1 MPYLI
6 GVDGCRLG
14 WLAVSA
20 FLLPKGAEEGAPGP
34 APSANLPASAD
45 QPTTRRLSPV
55 EARLLVDLEPWLA
68 SLDHPDP
75 AQAPTQNAPSAAAN
89 APPAGPSWLMAID
102 MPIGLSDA
110 GPRRCD
116 QEARRVLGHPR
127 GSSVF
132 PAPIRPMLHALDYGD
147 ACAIGRASDGRA
159 LSRQAWNLLPRIRQL
174 DDLLQRRRPWQERI
188 GEAHPEV
195 IFQLWAGR
203 PLEHGKR
210 QREGHRLR
218 RTLIE
223 DRWPGVVEACS
234 AQLPR
239 GGWAPDDLLD
249 ALACLR
255 AAERRAEGLALVLG
269 GDPDGTGLPMAI
281 TC

>member
-20 FLLPKGAEEGAPGP
+20 FFLPDSPGDRILLAGSPGP
-34 APSANLPASAD
+34 S
-45 QPTTRRLSPV
+45 RLGDIQ
-55 EARLLVDLEPWLA
+55 ARILTDLEPWLA
-68 SLDHPDP
+68 SLEAPDP
-75 AQAPTQNAPSAAAN
+75 PLQPDLGPKVDTVAP
-89 APPAGPSWLMAID
+89 WLVAID
-102 MPIGLSDA
+102 MPIGLSEA

-116 QEARRVLGHPR
+116 QEARRFLGHPR

-132 PAPIRPMLHALDYGD
+132 PAPIRPMLQALDYGE
-147 ACAIGRASDGRA
+147 ACSIGRARDGRA

-174 DDLLQRRRPWQERI
+174 DDLLQRRPPWRQRI

-195 IFQLWAGR
+195 IFQLWAGQ
-203 PLEHGKR
+203 PLGQGKR
-210 QREGHRLR
+210 QPDGR
-218 RTLIE
+218 RRRSELIE
-223 DRWPGVVEACS
+223 ALWPGVIGATS

-239 GGWAPDDLLD
+239 GGWAADDLLD

-255 AAERRAEGLALVLG
+255 AAERRATGQALALG
-269 GDPDGTGLPMAI
+269 GDADGTGLAMAI

>member
-20 FLLPKGAEEGAPGP
+20 FLVPDSSGELGLATGSPG
-34 APSANLPASAD
+34 SH
-45 QPTTRRLSPV
+45 RLSDV
-55 EARLLVDLEPWLA
+55 QARILPDLEPWLA
-68 SLDHPDP
+68 SLEEAEHPWQP
-75 AQAPTQNAPSAAAN
+75 ELGPTG
-89 APPAGPSWLMAID
+89 GPLHPWLLSID
-102 MPIGLSDA
+102 MPIGLSEA

-116 QEARRVLGHPR
+116 QEARRFLGHPR
-127 GSSVF
+127 GTSVF
-132 PAPIRPMLHALDYGD
+132 PAPIRPMLPAPDYGE

-174 DDLLQRRRPWQERI
+174 DDLLQRRIPWRQRI

-195 IFQLWAGR
+195 IFQLWAGQ
-203 PLEHGKR
+203 PLEEGKR
-210 QREGHRLR
+210 QLGGRRQRRE
-218 RTLIE
+218 LIE
-223 DRWPGVVEACS
+223 ARWPGVVAAAT

-239 GGWAPDDLLD
+239 GGWAADDLLD

-255 AAERRAEGLALVLG
+255 AAERRATGIALELG
-269 GDPDGTGLPMAI
+269 GDPDGTGLAMAI

>member
-20 FLLPKGAEEGAPGP
+20 FFVPNRPGDAPPDTAMLGP
-34 APSANLPASAD
+34 N
-45 QPTTRRLSPV
+45 RLAAV
-55 EARLLVDLEPWLA
+55 EARILPDLEPWLA
-68 SLDHPDP
+68 SLEESGPDLQP
-75 AQAPTQNAPSAAAN
+75 LRGAEAATDS
-89 APPAGPSWLMAID
+89 PWLLAID
-102 MPIGLSDA
+102 MPIGLSEA

-116 QEARRVLGHPR
+116 QDARRLLGHPR

-132 PAPIRPMLHALDYGD
+132 PAPIRPMLQAHDYKE
-147 ACAIGRASDGRA
+147 ACAIGRATDGRA
-159 LSRQAWNLLPRIRQL
+159 LSRQAWNLLPRIGQL
-174 DDLLQRRRPWQERI
+174 DDLLQRHAPWRQRI
-188 GEAHPEV
+188 GETHPEL

-203 PLEHGKR
+203 PLDQGKR
-210 QREGHRLR
+210 LLEGRRQRSD
-218 RTLIE
+218 LIE
-223 DRWPGVVEACS
+223 ARWPGVVAACS

-255 AAERRAEGLALVLG
+255 AAERRAAGVALELG
-269 GDPDGTGLPMAI
+269 GDRDGTDLAMAI

>member
-20 FLLPKGAEEGAPGP
+20 FLVPDSPGDLGLATGSPRPHRLGDVQARILP
-34 APSANLPASAD
+34 
-45 QPTTRRLSPV
+45 
-55 EARLLVDLEPWLA
+55 DLEPWLA
-68 SLDHPDP
+68 SLEEAAQPWQLELGPTGGPLHP
-75 AQAPTQNAPSAAAN
+75 
-89 APPAGPSWLMAID
+89 WLVSID
-102 MPIGLSDA
+102 MPIGLSEA

-116 QEARRVLGHPR
+116 QEARRFLGHPR
-127 GSSVF
+127 GTSVF
-132 PAPIRPMLHALDYGD
+132 PAPIRPMLPAPDYGE

-174 DDLLQRRRPWQERI
+174 DDLLQRRIPWRQRI

-195 IFQLWAGR
+195 IFQLWAGQ
-203 PLEHGKR
+203 PLAEGKR
-210 QREGHRLR
+210 QLGGRHQRRE
-218 RTLIE
+218 LIE
-223 DRWPGVVEACS
+223 ARWPGVVAAAT

-239 GGWAPDDLLD
+239 GGWAADDLLD

-255 AAERRAEGLALVLG
+255 AAERRATGIALELG
-269 GDPDGTGLPMAI
+269 GDPDRTGLAMAI

>member
-14 WLAVSA
+14 WLTVSA
-20 FLLPKGAEEGAPGP
+20 FFVPNWPGDRPGEGPHGAASPGP
-34 APSANLPASAD
+34 NPLVAVQA
-45 QPTTRRLSPV
+45 RILS
-55 EARLLVDLEPWLA
+55 DLEPWLA
-68 SLDHPDP
+68 SLEAGDPDL
-75 AQAPTQNAPSAAAN
+75 AALGRGA
-89 APPAGPSWLMAID
+89 APPPGPASSPGAPWLVAVD
-102 MPIGLSDA
+102 MPIGLSEA

-116 QEARRVLGHPR
+116 QEARRLLGHPR

-132 PAPIRPMLHALDYGD
+132 PAPIRPMLQAQDYLE
-147 ACAIGRASDGRA
+147 ACAIGRATDGRA

-174 DDLLQRRRPWQERI
+174 DELLQRRPPWRQRI

-195 IFQLWAGR
+195 IFQLWAGQ
-203 PLEHGKR
+203 PLEQGKR
-210 QREGHRLR
+210 LLAGRQQRSA
-218 RTLIE
+218 LIE
-223 DRWPGVVEACS
+223 ARWPGVVAACT

-255 AAERRAEGLALVLG
+255 AAERRASGLALELG
-269 GDPDGTGLPMAI
+269 GDRDGTDLAMAI

>member
-20 FLLPKGAEEGAPGP
+20 FLVPDSPGNLGLGGGSPGP
-34 APSANLPASAD
+34 
-45 QPTTRRLSPV
+45 RRLGKV
-55 EARLLVDLEPWLA
+55 EARIVPDLEPWLA
-68 SLDHPDP
+68 SLEESTPPLQPERGPHSGSL
-75 AQAPTQNAPSAAAN
+75 AP
-89 APPAGPSWLMAID
+89 WLVAVD
-102 MPIGLSDA
+102 MPIGLSEA

-116 QEARRVLGHPR
+116 QEARRLLGRPR

-132 PAPIRPMLHALDYGD
+132 PAPIRPMLQAPDYRE

-174 DDLLQRRRPWQERI
+174 DDLLQRRIPWRQRI

-195 IFQLWAGR
+195 IFQLWAGQ
-203 PLEHGKR
+203 PLGENKR
-210 QREGHRLR
+210 QLGGR
-218 RTLIE
+218 RQRSELIE
-223 DRWPGVVEACS
+223 ARWPGVVAATT

-239 GGWAPDDLLD
+239 GGWAADDLLD

-255 AAERRAEGLALVLG
+255 AAERRATGVALELG
-269 GDPDGTGLPMAI
+269 GDPDGTGLAMAI

>member
-20 FLLPKGAEEGAPGP
+20 FLVPDSPGDLDLATGSPRPHRLGDVQARILP
-34 APSANLPASAD
+34 
-45 QPTTRRLSPV
+45 
-55 EARLLVDLEPWLA
+55 DLEPWLA
-68 SLDHPDP
+68 SLEETEQPWQP
-75 AQAPTQNAPSAAAN
+75 QLGPKGGPLAP
-89 APPAGPSWLMAID
+89 WLVSID
-102 MPIGLSDA
+102 MPIGLSEA

-116 QEARRVLGHPR
+116 QEARRFLGHPR
-127 GSSVF
+127 GTSVF
-132 PAPIRPMLHALDYGD
+132 PAPIRPMLPAPDYGE

-174 DDLLQRRRPWQERI
+174 DDLLQRRIPWRQRI

-195 IFQLWAGR
+195 IFQLWAGQ
-203 PLEHGKR
+203 PLAEGKR
-210 QREGHRLR
+210 QLGGRHQRRE
-218 RTLIE
+218 LIE
-223 DRWPGVVEACS
+223 ARWPGVVAAAT

-239 GGWAPDDLLD
+239 GGWAADDLLD

-255 AAERRAEGLALVLG
+255 AAERRATGIALELG
-269 GDPDGTGLPMAI
+269 GDPDRTGLAMAI

>member
-20 FLLPKGAEEGAPGP
+20 FLLPDSPGDRNLKAGSSRPSRLGA
-34 APSANLPASAD
+34 
-45 QPTTRRLSPV
+45 V
-55 EARLLVDLEPWLA
+55 EARILPDLEPWLA
-68 SLDHPDP
+68 SLEESQPQFQRELGPDVGP
-75 AQAPTQNAPSAAAN
+75 LAP
-89 APPAGPSWLMAID
+89 WLVAID
-102 MPIGLSDA
+102 MPIGLSEA

-116 QEARRVLGHPR
+116 QEARRFLGHPR

-132 PAPIRPMLHALDYGD
+132 PAPIRPMLQAPDYGE
-147 ACAIGRASDGRA
+147 ACAIGRATDGRA

-174 DDLLQRRRPWQERI
+174 DDLLQRRPQWRQRI

-195 IFQLWAGR
+195 IFQLWAGQ
-203 PLEHGKR
+203 PLGQGKR
-210 QREGHRLR
+210 QLEGR
-218 RTLIE
+218 RQRSDLIE
-223 DRWPGVVEACS
+223 ARWPGVVAAAM

-239 GGWAPDDLLD
+239 GGWAADDLLD

-255 AAERRAEGLALVLG
+255 AAERRAQGLALAMG
-269 GDPDGTGLPMAI
+269 GEADGTGLAMAI

>member
-20 FLLPKGAEEGAPGP
+20 FLVPDSPGDLGLATGSPRPHRLGDVQARILP
-34 APSANLPASAD
+34 
-45 QPTTRRLSPV
+45 
-55 EARLLVDLEPWLA
+55 DLEPWLA
-68 SLDHPDP
+68 SLEETEQPWQP
-75 AQAPTQNAPSAAAN
+75 QLGPKGGPSA
-89 APPAGPSWLMAID
+89 PWLVSID
-102 MPIGLSDA
+102 MPIGLSEA

-116 QEARRVLGHPR
+116 QEARRFLGHPR
-127 GSSVF
+127 GTSVF
-132 PAPIRPMLHALDYGD
+132 PAPIRPMLPAPDYGE

-174 DDLLQRRRPWQERI
+174 DDLLQRRIPWRQRI

-195 IFQLWAGR
+195 IFQLWAGQ
-203 PLEHGKR
+203 PLAEGKR
-210 QREGHRLR
+210 QLGGRHQRRE
-218 RTLIE
+218 LIE
-223 DRWPGVVEACS
+223 ARWPGVVAAAT

-239 GGWAPDDLLD
+239 GGWAADDLLD

-255 AAERRAEGLALVLG
+255 AAERRATGIALELG
-269 GDPDGTGLPMAI
+269 GDPDRTGLAMAI

>member
-20 FLLPKGAEEGAPGP
+20 FLVPDSSGELGLATGSPGP
-34 APSANLPASAD
+34 HRLGDVQARILP
-45 QPTTRRLSPV
+45 
-55 EARLLVDLEPWLA
+55 DLEPWLA
-68 SLDHPDP
+68 SLEEAEQPWQP
-75 AQAPTQNAPSAAAN
+75 ELGPTGSPL
-89 APPAGPSWLMAID
+89 PPWLLSID
-102 MPIGLSDA
+102 MPIGLSEA

-116 QEARRVLGHPR
+116 QEARRFLGHPR
-127 GSSVF
+127 GTSVF
-132 PAPIRPMLHALDYGD
+132 PAPIRPMLPAPDYGE

-174 DDLLQRRRPWQERI
+174 DDLLQRRIPWRQRI

-195 IFQLWAGR
+195 IFQLWAGQ
-203 PLEHGKR
+203 PLEEGKR
-210 QREGHRLR
+210 QLGGRRQRRE
-218 RTLIE
+218 LIE
-223 DRWPGVVEACS
+223 ARWPGVVAAAT

-239 GGWAPDDLLD
+239 GGWAADDLLD

-255 AAERRAEGLALVLG
+255 AAERRATGIALELG
-269 GDPDGTGLPMAI
+269 GDPDGTGLAMAI

>member
-20 FLLPKGAEEGAPGP
+20 FFAPIGPGQRPPGEAAADYLPCR
-34 APSANLPASAD
+34 SI
-45 QPTTRRLSPV
+45 
-55 EARLLVDLEPWLA
+55 EARILPDLEPWLA
-68 SLDHPDP
+68 SLEE
-75 AQAPTQNAPSAAAN
+75 
-89 APPAGPSWLMAID
+89 AGPDFAPQHADKPSRLADWQLAID
-102 MPIGLSDA
+102 MPIGLSEA

-116 QEARRVLGHPR
+116 QEARRLLGHPR

-132 PAPIRPMLHALDYGD
+132 PAPIRPMLQAQDYPD
-147 ACAIGRASDGRA
+147 ACAIGRATDGRA

-174 DDLLQRRRPWQERI
+174 DDLLQRRPPWRQRI

-195 IFQLWAGR
+195 IFQLWAGQ
-203 PLEHGKR
+203 PLVQGKR
-210 QREGHRLR
+210 HLDGRHQRRA
-218 RTLIE
+218 LIE
-223 DRWPGVVEACS
+223 GRWPGAVAACS
-234 AQLPR
+234 AQLAR

-255 AAERRAEGLALVLG
+255 AAERRAMGTALELG
-269 GDPDGTGLPMAI
+269 GDPDGTGLAMAI

>member
-20 FLLPKGAEEGAPGP
+20 FLLPNGP
-34 APSANLPASAD
+34 AAGPLGDA
-45 QPTTRRLSPV
+45 PTGSQGESHHLSRV
-55 EARLLVDLEPWLA
+55 EARILPDLEPWLA
-68 SLDHPDP
+68 SLETSGPEFDP
-75 AQAPTQNAPSAAAN
+75 QRDN
-89 APPAGPSWLMAID
+89 GPSTVPPWLVAID

-116 QEARRVLGHPR
+116 QEARRLLGHPR

-132 PAPIRPMLHALDYGD
+132 PAPIRPMLQAQEYGD

-174 DDLLQRRRPWQERI
+174 DDLLQRHVPWQHRI

-195 IFQLWAGR
+195 IFQLWAGQ

-210 QREGHRLR
+210 QPEGRQLR
-218 RTLIE
+218 SALIE
-223 DRWPGVVEACS
+223 ARWPGVVAACS
-234 AQLPR
+234 AQLAR
-239 GGWAPDDLLD
+239 GGWAQDDLLD
-249 ALACLR
+249 ALACLW
-255 AAERRAEGLALVLG
+255 AAERRATGAALQLG
-269 GDPDGTGLPMAI
+269 GDPDGTGLAMAI

>member
-20 FLLPKGAEEGAPGP
+20 FLWPDSPGDLGP
-34 APSANLPASAD
+34 GTGSPRPH
-45 QPTTRRLSPV
+45 RLGPV
-55 EARLLVDLEPWLA
+55 EARILPDLESWLA
-68 SLDHPDP
+68 SLEETDPQVQPELGPDSGP
-75 AQAPTQNAPSAAAN
+75 GAP
-89 APPAGPSWLMAID
+89 WLVSID
-102 MPIGLSDA
+102 MPIGLSEA

-116 QEARRVLGHPR
+116 REARRFLGHPR

-132 PAPIRPMLHALDYGD
+132 PAPIRPMLQAPDYGE
-147 ACAIGRASDGRA
+147 ACAIGRATDGRA

-174 DDLLQRRRPWQERI
+174 DDLLQRRIPWRQRI

-195 IFQLWAGR
+195 IFQLWAGQ
-203 PLEHGKR
+203 PLGEGKR
-210 QREGHRLR
+210 QLGGR
-218 RTLIE
+218 RQRSDLIE
-223 DRWPGVVEACS
+223 ARWPGVVAAAM

-239 GGWAPDDLLD
+239 GGWAADDLLD

-255 AAERRAEGLALVLG
+255 AAERRATGVALELG
-269 GDPDGTGLPMAI
+269 GDPDGTGLAMAI